1 MKLMLDSNTTIRLC
15 CFCYAYIADIL
26 SLYATDRFELQGLT
40 PYETVMIPH
49 LKFLNMHRFHDSS
62 GRGSIMRDS
71 KSNSY
76 ADG

>member
-40 PYETVMIPH
+40 PYETVM
-49 LKFLNMHRFHDSS
+49 
-62 GRGSIMRDS
+62 
-71 KSNSY
+71 NSTPEISEY
-76 ADG
+76 ASFS